1 MIQNNKYRT
10 LLNSRLKL
18 IIVSVYIGV
27 AIVQAQ
33 IPTGYYDAAFRKKNA
48 ELKTTLHLII
58 YPHTQLEYYGLATSF
73 RTSDWH
79 PGGYYWDMYSNTK
92 RTSWSGLNRE
102 HNMPKSWFG
111 VSSEEVNTWPIGT
124 DLHNLYPSDATANSA
139 KSNYALGVVGS
150 SPIFSNGVVKVG
162 KNIYPGYS
170 GTVFEPADEYKG
182 DFARDYM
189 YMVTSYEDY
198 STKWQSTGTTS
209 MLNNN
214 TYPVFKPYAVNLLL
228 EWGNNDPVSE
238 KEINRNNA
246 VYQLQGNRNPFI
258 DFPVLSEYIWGK
270 YMDEVWNGSDI
281 NPDIDKR
288 LIVSYL
294 QSEKKLFVKLYASS
308 STLFYIYS
316 VDGIMLLAGNEI
328 DAESK
333 IDVSPLK
340 KGMYIL
346 KIYTADTRR
355 TAKFIVT

>member
-1 MIQNNKYRT
+1 MLKNIFYPI
-10 LLNSRLKL
+10 LLFFL
-18 IIVSVYIGV
+18 IGINI
-27 AIVQAQ
+27 IFAQ
-33 IPTGYYDAAFRKKNA
+33 IPNGYYDAGIGKKGA

-58 YPHTQLEYYGLATSF
+58 NPHTQLEYYGLATSF

-79 PGGYYWDMYSNTK
+79 PDGYYWDMYSLTK
-92 RTSWSGLNRE
+92 RSSWTGLNRE

-111 VSSEEVNTWPIGT
+111 VSSDEVNTWPIGS

-150 SPIFSNGVVKVG
+150 SPTFSNGVVKVG
-162 KNIYPGYS
+162 KNTYPGYS

-198 STKWQSTGTTS
+198 STIWQSTGTSS

-214 TYPVFKPYAVNLLL
+214 TYPVLNTYAINLLL
-228 EWGNNDPVSE
+228 EWANIDPVSK
-238 KEINRNNA
+238 KEIDRNNV

-270 YMDEVWNGSDI
+270 YMDEVWNGSDL
-281 NPDIDKR
+281 NPDTNKG
-288 LIVSYL
+288 LILSYL
-294 QSEKKLFVKLYASS
+294 QGEKKLFVKLNAT
-308 STLFYIYS
+308 STALYYLYS
-316 VDGIMLLAGNEI
+316 IDGMMIMTGNKI

-333 IDVSPLK
+333 IDVSFLQ

-346 KIYTADTRR
+346 KIYTDNVRK
-355 TAKFIVT
+355 TAKFIVQ

>member
-1 MIQNNKYRT
+1 MLKYRLSPI
-10 LLNSRLKL
+10 LLFLFVGIS
-18 IIVSVYIGV
+18 IIYP
-27 AIVQAQ
+27 Q
-33 IPTGYYDAAFRKKNA
+33 IPNGYYDAAIGKKNA

-58 YPHTQLEYYGLATSF
+58 NPHTQLEYYGLATSF

-92 RTSWSGLNRE
+92 RSSWSGLNRE

-111 VSSEEVNTWPIGT
+111 VSSDEVNTWPIGS

-150 SPIFSNGVVKVG
+150 NPSFSNGVVKVG

-198 STKWQSTGTTS
+198 STKWQSTGTSS

-228 EWGNNDPVSE
+228 EWGNNDPVSD
-238 KEINRNNA
+238 KEIDRNNV

-258 DFPVLSEYIWGK
+258 DFPTLSEFIWGK
-270 YMDEVWNGSDI
+270 YIDEIWNGIDL
-281 NPDIDKR
+281 NPNTDKS
-288 LIVSYL
+288 LVVSYL
-294 QSEKKLFVKLYASS
+294 QNEKKLFIKLNTTNAA
-308 STLFYIYS
+308 LFYIYS
-316 VDGIMLLAGNEI
+316 IDGRMLITGNEI
-328 DAESK
+328 DVESK
-333 IDVSPLK
+333 IDVSSLK
-340 KGMYIL
+340 NGMYIV
-346 KIYTADTRR
+346 KIYTENARK
-355 TAKFIVT
+355 TAKFVVR